1 MSKQLVLTGRNLWIV
16 DKKPQT
22 LADISYSEGIL
33 FVGKEQIHLEKEVY
47 AALFCEELRN
57 LTFIIQRQEIH
68 QMTLV
73 LETAQLFEEVVNFMK
88 EMCPSLELSEQGK
101 KINGYASS
109 LVEKL
114 KEGIV
119 VTIIE
124 TKDNVKEVFCPECGM
139 QCDPNIPYCL
149 ECGASV

>member
-1 MSKQLVLTGRNLWIV
+1 MPKQLVLTGRNLWIV

-22 LADISYSEGIL
+22 VSDICFQNEVLCI
-33 FVGKEQIHLEKEVY
+33 GKEQIQVKKNVY
-47 AALFCEELRN
+47 AALYCTELRN
-57 LTFIIQRQEIH
+57 ITFIVQNDKVH
-68 QMTLV
+68 HMTLV
-73 LETAQLFEEVVNFMK
+73 LESAELFEKVMDFLRTNCKAIEF
-88 EMCPSLELSEQGK
+88 SEQGK

-109 LVEKL
+109 LIEKL
-114 KEGIV
+114 EEGIT

-124 TKDNVKEVFCPECGM
+124 TKDVKEIFCPECGM

>member
-1 MSKQLVLTGRNLWIV
+1 MVLSGRNLWIV
-16 DKKPQT
+16 DKKPQV
-22 LADISYSEGIL
+22 LSEINYTD
-33 FVGKEQIHLEKEVY
+33 GKFQMGTMSFNASEVY
-47 AALFCEELRN
+47 AALYCIELRN
-57 LTFIIQRQEIH
+57 VTFIVQNDSIH

-73 LETAQLFEEVVNFMK
+73 LETAELFENVMSFLRTV
-88 EMCPSLELSEQGK
+88 CPELEFNEQGK

-114 KEGIV
+114 KEGIT

-124 TKDNVKEVFCPECGM
+124 TKDVKEIFCPECGM